1 MAQRKMNLFYIYK
14 FNSDYLIKNAMGKD
28 MEYTVNQAR
37 QELNLVSLGD
47 NQVLQFLR
55 QIKGIEFNRE
65 ELDVIYKIR
74 NDEKSLPKLKQ
85 DIKKIEKCQQE
96 IDDILFVPDIITV
109 KMKNKQHYKD
119 LIKNGF
125 SINGIKFVRLVC
137 TAAYLRRNTVGFINE
152 KYFKQMN
159 EILMCGLD
167 GKLKETNLGKY
178 SAYYG
183 LFMSATNKV
192 TTPNVCVVNDYETE
206 LENQKV
212 NYITT
217 DEFGKEIIEERT
229 MNIPMNWADGQGLI
243 SPRMAETW
251 MEDLGLSYL
260 PSGFIIR
267 SAYIKGLVVPF
278 DFHKFSQDIAH
289 TNTIKDVWGKSYNI
303 DDIDVILTV
312 SQFKMWKMYENWQ
325 DYLYYFDKYGHSW
338 GVSRVNKENDDE
350 FVLTNYQYLQTLNL
364 SPDDIQE
371 LAQPT
376 IDWINSIGEGDLMN
390 VLLYL
395 MGGRSDNDEEDAEQI
410 FSEVQ
415 MDFVKALM
423 LNPDLLKDEYVKSQI
438 LKTLKRKIKDAK
450 IGRLWVRGNYSFQIS
465 DPYGLAQWIFGLPVT
480 GLLKANEM
488 YCDFWNQRTD
498 SKEILCSRS
507 PLVHSSEHLI
517 RKLVATEE
525 MREWYQYIWSGIVNS
540 FHDIAVINMSD
551 SDYDGDIIFSTDNQT
566 MINAVVPSPPVTY
579 AKRKAPNQ
587 KLTQHNLVINDLRG
601 FGSQIGQIT
610 NVASSIIGK
619 QANFDK
625 DSEEWKELEKRVR
638 LMRKIQGAEIDAAK
652 GLDKIPMP
660 KHWTHKQKIDYEND
674 TEEEIKRK
682 EFENRIVV
690 DKKPYFMSYIYP
702 QLQQDYKDYVKK
714 HNSKCTRAVGKNVN
728 QLFEQEI
735 RTDEE
740 KKLVYQYNRYMPV
753 MKNNCVMNQLC
764 SLIEETDFNLK
775 YFRQKEDFDW
785 TMLLNKDYEVK
796 RRSALYARITDILQ
810 RYKNTQNDLAYS
822 ANALMDISM
831 SSKELD
837 DYIKE
842 MKNINQMFFLE
853 KEIEHIGL
861 PREEIYNYFV
871 DLIYTKFKQGY
882 HILWNIFPDQIFKAV
897 SLGKMIYPVRDDDG
911 EYVYFG
917 EKYSFKVVDLYLDG
931 EVDNQ

>member
-28 MEYTVNQAR
+28 MEYSVNQAR

-55 QIKGIEFNRE
+55 QIKRIEFNRE
-65 ELDVIYKIR
+65 ELDAIYKVR

-85 DIKKIEKCQQE
+85 DIKKIEQCQQQ

-243 SPRMAETW
+243 SPKMAETW

-260 PSGFIIR
+260 PTGFIIR

-278 DFHKFSQDIAH
+278 DFHKFAKDIAH

-312 SQFKMWKMYENWQ
+312 SQFKMWKQYEDWQ
-325 DYLYYFDKYGHSW
+325 DYLYYFNKYGHSW

-350 FVLTNYQYLQTLNL
+350 FVLTNYQYLQTLDL
-364 SPDDIQE
+364 SSDDIQE

-488 YCDFWNQRTD
+488 YCDFWNQRTN

-625 DSEEWKELEKRVR
+625 NSDEWKELEKRVR
-638 LMRKIQGAEIDAAK
+638 LMRKIQGAEID
-652 GLDKIPMP
+652 
-660 KHWTHKQKIDYEND
+660 
-674 TEEEIKRK
+674 
-682 EFENRIVV
+682 
-690 DKKPYFMSYIYP
+690 
-702 QLQQDYKDYVKK
+702 
-714 HNSKCTRAVGKNVN
+714 
-728 QLFEQEI
+728 
-735 RTDEE
+735 
-740 KKLVYQYNRYMPV
+740 
-753 MKNNCVMNQLC
+753 
-764 SLIEETDFNLK
+764 
-775 YFRQKEDFDW
+775 
-785 TMLLNKDYEVK
+785 
-796 RRSALYARITDILQ
+796 
-810 RYKNTQNDLAYS
+810 
-822 ANALMDISM
+822 
-831 SSKELD
+831 
-837 DYIKE
+837 
-842 MKNINQMFFLE
+842 
-853 KEIEHIGL
+853 
-861 PREEIYNYFV
+861 
-871 DLIYTKFKQGY
+871 
-882 HILWNIFPDQIFKAV
+882 
-897 SLGKMIYPVRDDDG
+897 
-911 EYVYFG
+911 
-917 EKYSFKVVDLYLDG
+917 
-931 EVDNQ
+931 

>member
-1 MAQRKMNLFYIYK
+1 MSQRKINLFYIYK
-14 FNSDYLIKNAMGKD
+14 FNSDFLVCNAMGKD
-28 MEYTVNQAR
+28 MQYSVNQAR
-37 QELNLVSLGD
+37 QDLNLVSVGD
-47 NQVLQFLR
+47 NQVFQFLR
-55 QIKGIEFNRE
+55 KIKGIDFNRE
-65 ELDVIYKIR
+65 ELDLIYKER

-85 DIKKIEKCQQE
+85 DVEKIEQCQKK

-109 KMKNKQHYKD
+109 KMRNKQHYKD

-125 SINGIKFVRLVC
+125 SINGVKFVRLVC

-152 KYFKQMN
+152 KYFKKLN

-183 LFMSATNKV
+183 LFMSATNQV
-192 TTPNVCVVNDYETE
+192 TTPRVCVIGDYETN
-206 LENQKV
+206 LKDQKV

-217 DEFGKEIIEERT
+217 DQDGSEVIEERV
-229 MNIPMNWADGQGLI
+229 MDIPMNWFDGQGLI
-243 SPRMAETW
+243 SISMAERW
-251 MEDLGLSYL
+251 SEDLGLNYI
-260 PSGFIIR
+260 PAGFIVR
-267 SAYIKGLVVPF
+267 SAYIKGLCAPF
-278 DFHKFSQDIAH
+278 DFHKFAKEIAH
-289 TNTIKDVWGKSYNI
+289 IERIKDVWGVEYNI
-303 DDIDVILTV
+303 NEIDVILTV
-312 SQFKMWKMYENWQ
+312 SQFKMWKQYENWQ
-325 DYLYYFDKYGHSW
+325 DYLHYFNKYGHSW

-364 SPDDIQE
+364 SNENIKD

-395 MGGRSDNDEEDAEQI
+395 MGGRNDNEEDEAEQI
-410 FSEVQ
+410 FNEVQ
-415 MDFVKALM
+415 MDFVKALT
-423 LNPDLLKDEYVKSQI
+423 LNPQLLKDDYIKSQI

-465 DPYGLAQWIFGLPVT
+465 DPYALAEFAFGLPVN

-488 YCDFWNQRTD
+488 YCNFWNERTEN
-498 SKEILCSRS
+498 KEILCSRS
-507 PLVHSSEHLI
+507 PLVHSSEHLV
-517 RKLVATEE
+517 RSLVSNEK
-525 MREWYQYIWSGIVNS
+525 MQEWYKYLWSGIVNS
-540 FHDIAVINMSD
+540 IWDIAVINMSD
-551 SDYDGDIIFSTDNQT
+551 SDYDGDIIFSTDNQI
-566 MINAVVPSPPVTY
+566 MIDAVIPSPPVTY

-619 QANFDK
+619 QANFEK
-625 DSEEWKELEKRVR
+625 GSPEWEELEKRVR

-652 GLDKIPMP
+652 GLARIPMP

-674 TEEEIKRK
+674 TEDEIARK
-682 EFENRIVV
+682 EFENKIVV

-702 QLQQDYKDYVKK
+702 QLQQDYKKYVKK
-714 HNSKCTRAVGKNVN
+714 HNAKCQRYVGRNVN
-728 QLFEQEI
+728 QLFEKVE
-735 RTDEE
+735 RTEEE
-740 KKLVYQYNRYMPV
+740 KKLLYQYNKYMPV
-753 MKNNCVMNQLC
+753 MKNNCIMNELC
-764 SLIEETDFNLK
+764 SIIEEADFNLK
-775 YFRQKEDFDW
+775 YFKQKEEFDW
-785 TMLLNKDYEVK
+785 TILLNNDYEVK

-810 RYKNTQNDLAYS
+810 RYKDVQNDLAFS
-822 ANALMDISM
+822 ANALMDTSI
-831 SSKELD
+831 SSKELEE
-837 DYIKE
+837 YVKE

-871 DLIYTKFKQGY
+871 DLIYTKFKKGH

-897 SLGKMIYPVRDDDG
+897 SLGKMVYPIRDIEG
-911 EYVYFG
+911 EYIYFG
-917 EKYSFKVVDLYLDG
+917 ENYSFRVVDLNLND
-931 EVDNQ
+931 EVND

>member
-1 MAQRKMNLFYIYK
+1 MAQRKFNLFYIYK
-14 FNSDYLIKNAMGKD
+14 FNSDFLVKNAMGKD

-37 QELNLVSLGD
+37 QDLNLVSLAD
-47 NQVLQFLR
+47 NQVFQFLR
-55 QIKGIEFNRE
+55 KIKGVEFNRNK
-65 ELDVIYKIR
+65 LDEIYKER

-85 DIKKIEKCQQE
+85 NVAKIEQCQKQ

-152 KYFKQMN
+152 KYFKQLN

-183 LFMSATNKV
+183 LFMSATNQV
-192 TTPNVCVVNDYETE
+192 TTPNVCVINDYESD
-206 LENQKV
+206 LKDQVV

-217 DEFGKEIIEERT
+217 DEFGNEIIEERV
-229 MNIPMNWADGQGLI
+229 MDLPMNWFDGQGLI
-243 SPRMAETW
+243 SPKMAEVW
-251 MEDLGLSYL
+251 MEDLGLDYL
-260 PSGFIIR
+260 PSGFIVR
-267 SAYIKGLVVPF
+267 SAYIKGLCVPF
-278 DFHKFSQDIAH
+278 DFHKFAKEVAN
-289 TNTIKDVWGKSYNI
+289 TNKIKDVWGVEYNI
-303 DDIDVILTV
+303 DDIDVILTI

-325 DYLYYFDKYGHSW
+325 DYLFYFNKYGHSW
-338 GVSRVNKENDDE
+338 GVSRVNKEYDDE

-364 SPDDIQE
+364 NKDDIRD

-395 MGGRSDNDEEDAEQI
+395 MGGRSDNGEDEAEQI

-415 MDFVKALM
+415 MDFVKALT
-423 LNPDLLKDEYVKSQI
+423 LNPELLKDEYVKSQI

-450 IGRLWVRGNYSFQIS
+450 IGRIWVRGNYSFQIS
-465 DPYGLAQWIFGLPVT
+465 DPYGLAQWAFEMPVT
-480 GLLKANEM
+480 GLLRANEM
-488 YCDFWNQRTD
+488 YCNFWNERTD
-498 SKEILCSRS
+498 NEKILCSRS

-517 RKLVATEE
+517 RDLVSTEE
-525 MREWYQYIWSGIVNS
+525 MNEWYKYVWSGIVNGI
-540 FHDIAVINMSD
+540 HDMAVVNMSD
-551 SDYDGDIIFSTDNQT
+551 SDYDGDIIFSTDNQI
-566 MINAVVPSPPVTY
+566 MIDAVMPSPPVTY

-587 KLTQHNLVINDLRG
+587 KLTQHNLVVNDLRG

-619 QANFDK
+619 QANFEK
-625 DSEEWKELEKRVR
+625 DSPEWKELEKRVR

-652 GLDKIPMP
+652 GLARIPMP
-660 KHWTHKQKIDYEND
+660 KHWTHKQRIDYEND

-690 DKKPYFMSYIYP
+690 DRKPYFMSYIYP
-702 QLQQDYKDYVKK
+702 QLQEDYKKYVKK
-714 HNSKCTRAVGKNVN
+714 HNAKCQRYVGKNIN
-728 QLFEQEI
+728 QIFEEGN

-740 KKLVYQYNRYMPV
+740 KKLIYQYNRYMPV
-753 MKNNCVMNQLC
+753 MKNNCVMNELC
-764 SLIEETDFNLK
+764 SLIEEADFNLK
-775 YFRQKEDFDW
+775 YFKKKEEFDW
-785 TMLLNKDYEVK
+785 TILLNKEYEVK

-810 RYKNTQNDLAYS
+810 RYKDTQDNLAYS
-822 ANALMDISM
+822 VNALMDIST

-837 DYIKE
+837 EYIKE

-871 DLIYTKFKQGY
+871 DLIYTKFKKGY
-882 HILWNIFPDQIFKAV
+882 HILWNVFPDQIFKAI
-897 SLGKMIYPVRDDDG
+897 SLGKMIYPVRDEDG
-911 EYVYFG
+911 EYTYFG
-917 EKYSFKVVDLYLDG
+917 ERYSFKVVDLDLSEEG
-931 EVDNQ
+931 NE